1 MNHLNKLVGKIIT
14 DIQFLTGQYFPLS
27 RANEEIADSQNVPE
41 IWIQMEDYSLTISN
55 PISLFGQINDLKEL
69 IGRKIINV
77 IDDDEQAT
85 FYIDENIH
93 LQVNLRQEFYVGPE
107 AMSLHGPDNLIVVW
121 N

>member
-1 MNHLNKLVGKIIT
+1 M
-14 DIQFLTGQYFPLS
+14 IQI
-27 RANEEIADSQNVPE
+27 EE
-41 IWIQMEDYSLTISN
+41 YSLTISN
-55 PISLFGQINDLKEL
+55 PISLFGQVKGLNGL

-85 FYIDENIH
+85 FYTDENIH
-93 LQVNLRQEFYVGPE
+93 FQVNLRQEFYAGPE

>member
-1 MNHLNKLVGKIIT
+1 MNYLNKLVGKIIT
-14 DIQFLTGQYFPLS
+14 DIKFLTGQYFPLS
-27 RANEEIADSQNVPE
+27 QANDETADAQNVPE

-55 PISLFGQINDLKEL
+55 PISLFGQVKGLNEL

-85 FYIDENIH
+85 FYTDENFH
-93 LQVNLRQEFYVGPE
+93 FQVNLRQEFYVGPE
-107 AMSLHGPDNLIVVW
+107 AMSLHGPDNLIVAW